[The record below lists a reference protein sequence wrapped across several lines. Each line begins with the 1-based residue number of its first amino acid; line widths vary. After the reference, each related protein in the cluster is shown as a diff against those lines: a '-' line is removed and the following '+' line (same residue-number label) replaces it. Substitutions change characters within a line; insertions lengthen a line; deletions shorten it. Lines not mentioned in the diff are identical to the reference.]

1 MAFIGTIIRRQYK
14 DKGNITSFI
23 AREETIGRLFSP
35 VEFYLPLIVLSLVHT
50 SGIKIRIRTN
60 KRQNKG
66 MQSSLLHIERLKHKH
81 NNLVE
86 A

>member
-35 VEFYLPLIVLSLVHT
+35 VEFYLPLIVLSLIHT
-50 SGIKIRIRTN
+50 SGI
-60 KRQNKG
+60 
-66 MQSSLLHIERLKHKH
+66 
-81 NNLVE
+81 
-86 A
+86 